1 MRYGRQAE
9 REGAAAVS
17 IAAIPRVSFF
27 RVNCTLVCDGNRAS
41 SKRLARRCSCS
52 AKQHLLTSTGTVRE
66 RRQAEP

>member
-9 REGAAAVS
+9 REGAAAES

-41 SKRLARRCSCS
+41 SKRLGMATATKYPRTRGYQIRRARIR
-52 AKQHLLTSTGTVRE
+52 V
-66 RRQAEP
+66 